1 MNLSKTLLP
10 VIKLAQNVGVKMD
23 KKKILIVD
31 DESDAIFILE
41 KELAAR
47 GYSVITANN
56 GKDAVTLARS
66 KHPDLII
73 LDVAMPDMDG
83 GQVAEK
89 LQEGLLTRDIPI
101 IFLTALFPK
110 RKEEEQ
116 SRVLAGRLF
125 VAKPYDMEELTVQME
140 KLIPSQPSEVQS
152 SHSPH
157 QSMRIEK

>member
-1 MNLSKTLLP
+1 
-10 VIKLAQNVGVKMD
+10 MD

-31 DESDAIFILE
+31 DEPDALFILQ

-47 GYSVITANN
+47 GYFIITANN
-56 GKDAVTLARS
+56 GKDAITLARS

-89 LQEGLLTRDIPI
+89 LQEGLSTKDIPI
-101 IFLTALFPK
+101 IFLTALYPK

-116 SRVLAGRLF
+116 GRVVAGHVF
-125 VAKPYDMEELTVQME
+125 IAKPYDIEELLIQIE
-140 KLIPSQPSEVQS
+140 KLIVNCQPQIQS
-152 SHSPH
+152 SHPPAVN
-157 QSMRIEK
+157 RRVRN